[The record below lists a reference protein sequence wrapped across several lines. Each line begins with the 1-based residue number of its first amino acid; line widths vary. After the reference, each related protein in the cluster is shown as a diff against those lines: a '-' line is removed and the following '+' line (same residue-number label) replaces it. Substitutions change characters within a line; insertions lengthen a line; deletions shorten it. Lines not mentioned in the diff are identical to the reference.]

1 MRGRSSCRYRLLL
14 GCPTGLEPVTSCS
27 TDKRSAIELRAP
39 YTRRR
44 RRECKPSS
52 VLDGHLSRSRRTGH
66 VVAFMTALDFQPWRA
81 ACKRSN
87 RRLLRGGLP
96 FSLRRPESQRLG
108 LCCSRAQKARQS
120 GLSTRRIALPRL
132 SPGTHALCSSDFPL
146 TRQGPAT
153 IPHLFSVGVFRCKG
167 AYIAVVDLRRL
178 PESGSMLST
187 RCRRGDLNSHEVTL
201 TTP

>member
-96 FSLRRPESQRLG
+96 FSVPMIAHRTLVSVALAPQ
-108 LCCSRAQKARQS
+108 ATRQS
-120 GLSTRRIALPRL
+120 GLSTRRIAFPRL

-146 TRQGPAT
+146 APQRGSSDHPSL
-153 IPHLFSVGVFRCKG
+153 PSV
-167 AYIAVVDLRRL
+167 
-178 PESGSMLST
+178 
-187 RCRRGDLNSHEVTL
+187 
-201 TTP
+201 

>member
-1 MRGRSSCRYRLLL
+1 MGAPRGPIDLTVQPWCNTPDTETGRTMRPTRKTLWIQPFL

-66 VVAFMTALDFQPWRA
+66 VVAFMTALDFRPWRA

-96 FSLRRPESQRLG
+96 FSLRRPKGRRLG
-108 LCCSRAQKARQS
+108 LCCSRAKRRANLDCQRDESRFPGFHRAPMLYAARTF
-120 GLSTRRIALPRL
+120 L
-132 SPGTHALCSSDFPL
+132 
-146 TRQGPAT
+146 
-153 IPHLFSVGVFRCKG
+153 
-167 AYIAVVDLRRL
+167 
-178 PESGSMLST
+178 
-187 RCRRGDLNSHEVTL
+187 
-201 TTP
+201 